1 MLSYLSSKQIQSVTR
16 YTRVQLKMDYDINY
30 PSPPELVRSKGFTY
44 GEDGIKANNI
54 PRASLSDL
62 RLLFRKNAASFR
74 VRAATK
80 PWVTAQL
87 KLYGIPFKKSDG
99 AQELKATLETAVKNG
114 QCNTLAPSIAALEKS
129 LSEEYSQKLK
139 AYAEQLDHWR
149 DHEFNSRSSPTQE
162 ANFDLDRFLAK
173 YFLDGLQ
180 GQPAPHKTKDP
191 LSLEYVN
198 NPSNFK
204 GAVQSI
210 AGLGAHISTR
220 GATVVGWKSHLE
232 RGIDVEFAK
241 LDSPAA
247 RFHVHTSEADFD
259 LDRFLAKYFLDG
271 LNGKPAP
278 HKTPDPIT
286 LFPFFEHRNR
296 LREAVALI
304 PGLCVAE
311 AKGSNGKKTIIGWDV
326 NKIQSKVR
334 HIEEK
339 LAREKAEAAAEA
351 RAERERVWQHT
362 LHPHREYV
370 RRNQAP
376 SGPLKLDDIRGS
388 YIVRSEKIMEEYSDD
403 NDVMT
408 LDIVN
413 PRSPSSTTATFHFGI
428 VEGTMLLA
436 MSEDSLQMLRQEMEV
451 DSDEDTDEDSSDDL
465 STSVHG
471 TLGSRKRAA
480 KGTLVAPGP
489 VKRSRSG
496 MTPNTNRIYLQWAG
510 RETGEGVIQLDTD
523 DHTGYIDFNE
533 TKLTGNGVFCYP
545 EMFGKSDSQVSFS
558 IFKVADQPSKTP
570 EPWSD
575 FSEKQYD
582 YECSA
587 RWGNC
592 W

>member
-1 MLSYLSSKQIQSVTR
+1 MGYGSIEALR
-16 YTRVQLKMDYDINY
+16 NFVQ
-30 PSPPELVRSKGFTY
+30 EVRWRSGTESHA
-44 GEDGIKANNI
+44 GD
-54 PRASLSDL
+54 
-62 RLLFRKNAASFR
+62 
-74 VRAATK
+74 
-80 PWVTAQL
+80 
-87 KLYGIPFKKSDG
+87 
-99 AQELKATLETAVKNG
+99 AVKNG

-139 AYAEQLDHWR
+139 AYAEQLDRWR
-149 DHEFNSRSSPTQE
+149 EHEFNSRSSPTQE

-173 YFLDGLQ
+173 YFLDGLH

-204 GAVQSI
+204 RAVQSI
-210 AGLGAHISTR
+210 AGLGAHISIR

-247 RFHVHTSEADFD
+247 RFHVHTSEANFD

-286 LFPFFEHRNR
+286 LFPFFEHGNR
-296 LREAVALI
+296 LREVVALI
-304 PGLCVAE
+304 PGLCAAE
-311 AKGSNGKKTIIGWDV
+311 AKGSNGKETIIGWDV

-334 HIEEK
+334 HIEEE
-339 LAREKAEAAAEA
+339 LAREKAEAAEEA
-351 RAERERVWQHT
+351 RAERERVWQRT

-376 SGPLKLDDIRGS
+376 NGPLKLDDIRGS

-436 MSEDSLQMLRQEMEV
+436 MSEDSLQILRQEMEV
-451 DSDEDTDEDSSDDL
+451 DSDEDTDEDSSDGL

-480 KGTLVAPGP
+480 KGTLVVPGP
-489 VKRSRSG
+489 VKRSRPG

-533 TKLTGNGVFCYP
+533 TKLTANGVFCYP

-558 IFKVADQPSKTP
+558 IFKVADKPSKTP